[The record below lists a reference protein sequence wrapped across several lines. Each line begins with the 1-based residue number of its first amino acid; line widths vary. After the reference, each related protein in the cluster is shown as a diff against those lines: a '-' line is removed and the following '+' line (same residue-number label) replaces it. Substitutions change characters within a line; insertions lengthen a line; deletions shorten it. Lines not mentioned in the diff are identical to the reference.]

1 LTAAVA
7 HDTLRSGRPKD
18 GRRAEINSWSD
29 TRVYTYLIPVRNEYT
44 GEVRVV
50 EVQSA
55 HDADA
60 QIQALHQL
68 FKQEGW
74 RKATA
79 LRPELLADPA

>member
-1 LTAAVA
+1 M
-7 HDTLRSGRPKD
+7 HK
-18 GRRAEINSWSD
+18 
-29 TRVYTYLIPVRNEYT
+29 YLIPVRNEYT

-50 EVQSA
+50 EVESG

-60 QIQALHQL
+60 QIVALHQL

-79 LRPELLADPA
+79 LRPESLAEPA

>member
-1 LTAAVA
+1 
-7 HDTLRSGRPKD
+7 
-18 GRRAEINSWSD
+18 
-29 TRVYTYLIPVRNEYT
+29 LIPVRNEST

-50 EVQSA
+50 EVESV

-60 QIQALHQL
+60 QIAALHQL

-79 LRPELLADPA
+79 LQPEALAEPI